1 MATNDYLVAGGDGYT
16 VFGEALKSAGDYAN
30 LGGTLTSSK
39 LAYNDPGT
47 WLRDLVMPRSRPGK
61 PSPPKSTAASK
72 PWTDMRV
79 YVNQKPVDL
88 VPGMQVRHALIG
100 AGQMAAIAAGLKVYD
115 EWGHE
120 LGLDGALTDG
130 MKIFVK

>member
-1 MATNDYLVAGGDGYT
+1 
-16 VFGEALKSAGDYAN
+16 
-30 LGGTLTSSK
+30 
-39 LAYNDPGT
+39 
-47 WLRDLVMPRSRPGK
+47 
-61 PSPPKSTAASK
+61 
-72 PWTDMRV
+72 MRV

-88 VPGMQVRHALIG
+88 LPGMQVRHALIA

-120 LGLDGALTDG
+120 VGLDGALAGG

>member
-1 MATNDYLVAGGDGYT
+1 
-16 VFGEALKSAGDYAN
+16 
-30 LGGTLTSSK
+30 
-39 LAYNDPGT
+39 
-47 WLRDLVMPRSRPGK
+47 
-61 PSPPKSTAASK
+61 
-72 PWTDMRV
+72 MRV

-100 AGQMAAIAAGLKVYD
+100 AGQMAKIAGGLKAYD
-115 EWGHE
+115 AWGHE